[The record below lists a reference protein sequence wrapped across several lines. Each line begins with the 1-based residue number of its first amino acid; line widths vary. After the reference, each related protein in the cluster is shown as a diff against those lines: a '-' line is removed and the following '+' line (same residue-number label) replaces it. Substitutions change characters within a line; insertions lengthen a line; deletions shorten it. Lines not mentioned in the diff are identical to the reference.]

1 MKILWTNNAKVNLT
15 NIRKNHSKHIASKI
29 NSITKDLLIFPLMG
43 QIEDFLL
50 DYKVDFRYL
59 VEGNY
64 KIIYWINGEIIRISS
79 IFDTRQNPEK
89 LKNLD

>member
-29 NSITKDLLIFPLMG
+29 NSRTKDFFPLMG
-43 QIEDFLL
+43 QKEDFLF
-50 DYKVDFRYL
+50 DYKADFRYL

-64 KIIYWINGEIIRISS
+64 KIIYWINGEVIRISS
-79 IFDTRQNPEK
+79 VFDTRQNPEK